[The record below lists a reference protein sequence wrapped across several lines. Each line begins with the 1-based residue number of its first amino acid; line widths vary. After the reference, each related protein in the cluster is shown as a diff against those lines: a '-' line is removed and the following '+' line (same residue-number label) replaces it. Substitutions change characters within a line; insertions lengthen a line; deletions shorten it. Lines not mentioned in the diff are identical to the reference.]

1 MMKNLQIGLIL
12 LLAFSTMAMRS
23 DIKAYELYNEKGK
36 SVKYKK
42 LIKDALN
49 ADIIL
54 FGELHNNP
62 ISHWMQLELTKD
74 LYSEI
79 GEDLILAAEM
89 FETDNQMLLDEYISG
104 LIRQRNFED
113 EVKLWNNYSTDY
125 KPLVEFAKENNLT
138 FVAANI
144 PRRYASMVHRGGF
157 EALDEL
163 SAEAKSLLPP
173 LPVAYDPE
181 LPGYK
186 AMIEMMSGMGAGHA
200 NPNLP
205 KAQAIKDA
213 TMAHFIMKYF
223 EPGKTVLHF
232 NGAYHS
238 DNFEGIYWYLKLNN
252 PELKILTISTVEQD
266 DVDTLSE
273 ENTGIANYVIN
284 VPATMTKTY

>member
-1 MMKNLQIGLIL
+1 MIKQVQIGLIF
-12 LLAFSTMAMRS
+12 LLAFTSMAMRS
-23 DIKAYELYNEKGK
+23 DIKSFELFNENGK

-49 ADIIL
+49 ADVIL

-62 ISHWMQLELTKD
+62 ISHWLQLELTKD
-74 LYSEI
+74 LHSEI

-89 FETDNQMLLDEYISG
+89 FETDNQMLLDEYIAG

-125 KPLVEFAKENNLT
+125 KPLVEYAKQNNLT

-144 PRRYASMVHRGGF
+144 PRRYASMVHHGGF
-157 EALDEL
+157 EALEGL
-163 SAEAKSLLPP
+163 SAEAKNLLPP

-186 AMIEMMSGMGAGHA
+186 AMIEMMSSMGAGHA
-200 NPNLP
+200 NTNLP

-213 TMAHFIMKYF
+213 TMAHSILKYF
-223 EPGKTVLHF
+223 RPGKTVLHF

-238 DNFEGIYWYLKLNN
+238 DNFEGIYWYLKRTN

-266 DVDTLSE
+266 DVEKLSE
-273 ENTGIANYVIN
+273 ENTGIANYIIG

>member
-1 MMKNLQIGLIL
+1 MKNLQIGLIL

-186 AMIEMMSGMGAGHA
+186 AMIEMMSSMGAGHA

-252 PELKILTISTVEQD
+252 P
-266 DVDTLSE
+266 
-273 ENTGIANYVIN
+273 AY
-284 VPATMTKTY
+284 YFYC